1 MKAKKQTD
9 KNEMSVGYIIKR
21 ILKDLSHIKGYLILS
36 TFLSLI
42 TVVLSLAGPYVLGKL
57 TDEVYNAWINKTPVD
72 KTNFVSAVIILG
84 GIYVAIA
91 VTSIIIMKM
100 MNNVVS
106 RRFTC
111 DLRVRMSAKIK
122 KLPVSFADNTPI
134 GEIISR
140 MTDDVSVLGTTVHIV
155 IDTLINGVLKL
166 VCIAVIIF
174 ILNPLL
180 AAIVVVFVPFSVV
193 LAAKMAGKSEKHFTS
208 ARDINGKISSHVEE
222 NCTGFDTVKAFGLAD
237 RQNQIHAG
245 LSGEYKIKCR
255 QGNYL
260 SGMVQ
265 PIIAFVDNVAYI
277 AICLLGGYLASTS
290 RMDVGIIVSF
300 ALYAKNFSMPLESIA
315 YGFGT
320 MQKTIAS
327 ARRVYGI
334 LDSGEMAETES
345 EHLTNVKGNVTFEKV
360 NFSYKKDTPLIQ
372 EFSVDIMTGQK
383 VAIVGPTGAGKTTL
397 VNLLMRF
404 YEPDSGCI
412 RIDGVDITKV
422 GREEVRNQFA
432 MVLQDTWLFSGTVY
446 QNIAYGNPDATFED
460 VKRAAEYAHIDYFIE
475 TLEKGYDTMINE
487 ESSNISSGQKQLL
500 TIARAYLSGRKM
512 LILDEA
518 TSNVDTRTEIL
529 IQHTMDKLMKGK
541 TSFVIAHRL
550 STIVNADIILVI
562 NDGQIVEQG
571 THSQLLEKGGFYSEI
586 YYSQYEAYNN
596 GNGA

>member
-1 MKAKKQTD
+1 
-9 KNEMSVGYIIKR
+9 
-21 ILKDLSHIKGYLILS
+21 
-36 TFLSLI
+36 
-42 TVVLSLAGPYVLGKL
+42 
-57 TDEVYNAWINKTPVD
+57 
-72 KTNFVSAVIILG
+72 
-84 GIYVAIA
+84 
-91 VTSIIIMKM
+91 
-100 MNNVVS
+100 
-106 RRFTC
+106 
-111 DLRVRMSAKIK
+111 
-122 KLPVSFADNTPI
+122 
-134 GEIISR
+134 

-174 ILNPLL
+174 ILNLLRPLWW
-180 AAIVVVFVPFSVV
+180 FSSPSVV
-193 LAAKMAGKSEKHFTS
+193 LAAKMAGKSESILPGK
-208 ARDINGKISSHVEE
+208 DINGKISSHVEE

-360 NFSYKKDTPLIQ
+360 NFTYKKDTPLIQ
-372 EFSVDIMTGQK
+372 DFSVDIMTGQK
-383 VAIVGPTGAGKTTL
+383 VAIRSTERKTTL

-404 YEPDSGCI
+404 YEPDSGC
-412 RIDGVDITKV
+412 
-422 GREEVRNQFA
+422 
-432 MVLQDTWLFSGTVY
+432 
-446 QNIAYGNPDATFED
+446 
-460 VKRAAEYAHIDYFIE
+460 
-475 TLEKGYDTMINE
+475 
-487 ESSNISSGQKQLL
+487 
-500 TIARAYLSGRKM
+500 
-512 LILDEA
+512 
-518 TSNVDTRTEIL
+518 
-529 IQHTMDKLMKGK
+529 
-541 TSFVIAHRL
+541 
-550 STIVNADIILVI
+550 
-562 NDGQIVEQG
+562 
-571 THSQLLEKGGFYSEI
+571 
-586 YYSQYEAYNN
+586 
-596 GNGA
+596 

>member
-372 EFSVDIMTGQK
+372 DFSVDIMTGQK

>member
-222 NCTGFDTVKAFGLAD
+222 NCTGFDTVKAFGHAD

>member
-222 NCTGFDTVKAFGLAD
+222 NCTGFDTVKAFGHAD

-372 EFSVDIMTGQK
+372 DFSVDIMTGQK

-529 IQHTMDKLMKGK
+529 IQQTMDKLMKGK

>member
-265 PIIAFVDNVAYI
+265 PIIAFVDNMAYI

-372 EFSVDIMTGQK
+372 DFSVDIMTGQK

-422 GREEVRNQFA
+422 GREEVRNQIA

>member
-529 IQHTMDKLMKGK
+529 IQHTLDKLMKGK

>member
-222 NCTGFDTVKAFGLAD
+222 NCTGFDTVKAFGHAD

-372 EFSVDIMTGQK
+372 DFSVDIMTGQK

>member
-193 LAAKMAGKSEKHFTS
+193 LAAKMAGKSEKYFTS